1 MASGDI
7 KFRRS
12 GGRSSGW
19 TKSDQRRYDA
29 RLRREN
35 AAAEKARIDRHMM
48 LAKMTE
54 DQRQEFLAGERAEVR
69 RKLQERLLADQDL
82 ERRRKIARKEY
93 DERLQSLINDARLLA
108 GHIRSDIATVV
119 SQRERYDLDDGDW
132 LDNPVSA
139 LTEGVGFGEVYSAK
153 SGVKL
158 QINLALDI
166 SNSMYYNGLA
176 SAAVEAFRT
185 LYWALDIA
193 STELPDGALRLVA
206 WLWAGDRDGKRVTRL
221 YDDSDRAKNDVR
233 GAMAALPAPDSVHGW
248 TGEDT
253 WIYPLL
259 KELEKADDDDNV
271 RLDIVITDGVLEHA
285 TDSRKGDV
293 IQERRNGNLQTV
305 VLNFVPMA
313 EWGDYRL
320 PNRCIQYEV
329 RSDNLLFVM
338 QQAVAD
344 WLNTI

>member
-1 MASGDI
+1 MASGDR
-7 KFRRS
+7 KFRWS

-19 TKSDQRRYDA
+19 TKSDQRRYA
-29 RLRREN
+29 RQQLRDN
-35 AAAEKARIDRHMM
+35 VAAEKARIDRHIMM
-48 LAKMTE
+48 ARMTE
-54 DQRQEFLAGERAEVR
+54 TQRREFLAEEKAEVD
-69 RKLQERLLADQDL
+69 RKARERLLANQDL
-82 ERRRKIARKEY
+82 ERRRKIAREEY

-176 SAAVEAFRT
+176 LAAVESFRT

-193 STELPDGALRLVA
+193 SKELPDDALKLTA
-206 WLWAGDRDGKRVTRL
+206 WLWAGGRDGKRVTQL
-221 YDDSDRAKNDVR
+221 YSDSARVRNDIL
-233 GAMAALPAPDSVHGW
+233 GAMAALPASDSVSGW

-253 WIYPLL
+253 WIFPLL

-305 VLNFVPMA
+305 VLNFVPMD
-313 EWGDYRL
+313 EWGDYGL